1 MYQCDSLA
9 KVRNIGIM
17 AHIDAGKTTTTE
29 RILYYTGISY
39 KIGEVDEGTTQM
51 DWMEQEQERGITITS
66 AATTCM
72 WKSHQINII
81 DTPGH
86 VDFTIEVE
94 RSLRVLDG
102 SVAVFCGVGGVE
114 PQSETVWRQ
123 ADKYEV
129 PRIAFVNK
137 MDRVGSD
144 YFRTVDMIYSKL
156 KANPVIMQLPYGREE
171 NFKGVIDLIEE
182 KIITFDE
189 ESLGSNLI
197 YSDIPDELK
206 GDVEKYRGQLIDAVA
221 EFDEELTNLYI
232 NNQHN
237 NIDNTIIRRAI
248 RKGTIQM
255 KIVPVLM
262 GSAFRNKGIQP
273 LLDAIVNYL
282 PSPLDIPPVKGL
294 DESGN
299 EVFRKTSPREKFSA
313 LAFKI
318 QNDPFV
324 GQLTFI
330 RVYSG
335 SISSGDHIYNSTKK
349 KKEKINRLVRI
360 HANKREEVDS
370 IFCGDIGGVL
380 GLKFTST
387 GDTLCDQDAPLM
399 LETIEVPEP
408 VISVAIEPKTRADQD
423 KLSSAIKSLM
433 LEDPTFSSKINEETG
448 QTLIWGMGELHL
460 EIIVDRL
467 QREFKVNVN
476 VGKPMVA
483 YKESILSQAQGE
495 GKFIKQSGGRGQY
508 GHVVLDIAPLKRGEG
523 FRFTNQLREGL
534 ISKGFIPAIEDG
546 IREQMSI
553 GILAGYPIID
563 IEARLVGGSFHEVD
577 SSDIAFKIAAS
588 MAFQDAFNRASPVLL
603 EPIMNMEIVA
613 PEEYSGN
620 ILKDLN
626 SRRARIEGM
635 EMRIN
640 FQVVKAYTPIRETFG
655 YATHLRSLTQGRGT
669 YTMQFSHY
677 EPLPKQLADEIIKRY
692 QGNF

>member
-39 KIGEVDEGTTQM
+39 KMGEVDEGTTQM
-51 DWMEQEQERGITITS
+51 DWMVQEQERGITITS

-102 SVAVFCGVGGVE
+102 AVAVFCGVGGVE

-123 ADKYEV
+123 ANKYEV

-144 YFRTVDMIYSKL
+144 YFRVVDMIYSKL
-156 KANPVIMQLPYGREE
+156 KANPIIMQLPYGKEDG
-171 NFKGVIDLIEE
+171 FKGVIDLIDE
-182 KIITFDE
+182 KLLTFDE
-189 ESLGSNLI
+189 ESLGANVI
-197 YSDIPDELK
+197 VSDVPDELK
-206 GDVEKYRGQLIDAVA
+206 EEVKKYRDQLIDSVA
-221 EFDEELTNLYI
+221 EFDEELTELYL
-232 NNQHN
+232 NNCE
-237 NIDNTIIRRAI
+237 IDNNIIRRAI

-262 GSAFRNKGIQP
+262 GAAFRNKGIQP
-273 LLDAIVNYL
+273 LLDAVVNYL
-282 PSPLDIPPVKGL
+282 PSPLDIPPVRGV
-294 DESGN
+294 DEVGR
-299 EVFRKTSPREKFSA
+299 ETIRKASPKEKFSA

-335 SISSGDHIYNSTKK
+335 SISSGGHIYNSTKK
-349 KKEKINRLVRI
+349 KKEKVNKLVRI
-360 HANKREEVDS
+360 HANKREEVES
-370 IFCGDIGGVL
+370 IFCGDIGGIL

-387 GDTLCDQDAPLM
+387 GDTLCDQDAPII

-408 VISVAIEPKTRADQD
+408 VISVAIEPKTRADMER
-423 KLSSAIKSLM
+423 LSSAIKSLM

-467 QREFKVNVN
+467 QREFNVNVN

-483 YKESILSQAQGE
+483 YKESVLSEARGE
-495 GKFIKQSGGRGQY
+495 GKYVKQTGGRGQY
-508 GHVVLDIAPLKRGEG
+508 GHVVLNISPLSRGAG
-523 FRFTNQLREGL
+523 FKFVNQIREGL
-534 ISKGFIPAIEDG
+534 IPKYFIPAIEDG
-546 IREQMSI
+546 IKEQMSI

-563 IEARLVGGSFHEVD
+563 VEARLVDGSFHEVD
-577 SSDIAFKIAAS
+577 STEIAFKIAAS
-588 MAFQDAFNRASPVLL
+588 MAFQDAFNKASPVLL
-603 EPIMNMEIVA
+603 EPIMSMEVVV

-620 ILKDLN
+620 VLKDLN

-635 EMRIN
+635 EIRLN
-640 FQVVKAYTPIRETFG
+640 FQVIRAHTPIRETFG
-655 YATHLRSLTQGRGT
+655 YATQLRSLTQGRGT

-692 QGNF
+692 QGIF

>member
-1 MYQCDSLA
+1 MYQCDSLE
-9 KVRNIGIM
+9 KIRNIGIM

-51 DWMEQEQERGITITS
+51 DWMVQEQERGITITS

-72 WKSHQINII
+72 WKGHQVNII

-102 SVAVFCGVGGVE
+102 AVAVFCGVGGVE

-123 ADKYEV
+123 ADKYGV
-129 PRIAFVNK
+129 PKIAFVNK

-144 YFRTVDMIYSKL
+144 YFRVVDMIYSKL
-156 KANPVIMQLPYGREE
+156 KANPVIMQLPFGREE

-182 KIITFDE
+182 KLITFDE
-189 ESLGSNLI
+189 NSLGANVVI
-197 YSDIPDELK
+197 SDIPAEFQS
-206 GDVEKYRGQLIDAVA
+206 DVKKYRQQLIDAVA
-221 EFDEELTNLYI
+221 EFDEELLNLYV
-232 NNQHN
+232 NNPTNVTN
-237 NIDNTIIRRAI
+237 NLIKKAI

-255 KIVPVLM
+255 KIVPVFM
-262 GSAFRNKGIQP
+262 GSAFRNKGVQP
-273 LLDAIVNYL
+273 LLDAVVDYL
-282 PSPLDIPPVKGL
+282 PSPLDVPPVKGV
-294 DESGN
+294 DESGK
-299 EVFRKTSPREKFSA
+299 EVARKSSPKEKFSA

-335 SISSGDHIYNSTKK
+335 SIASGDHVYNSTKK
-349 KKEKINRLVRI
+349 RKEKINRLVRI

-370 IFCGDIGGVL
+370 IWCGDIGGIL
-380 GLKFTST
+380 GMKFTST
-387 GDTLCDQDAPLM
+387 GDTLCDQTAPII
-399 LETIEVPEP
+399 LENIEIPEP

-423 KLSSAIKSLM
+423 KLGTAIKALM
-433 LEDPTFSSKINEETG
+433 LEDPTFSSRINEETG

-483 YKESILSQAQGE
+483 YKESVLSEARGE
-495 GKFIKQSGGRGQY
+495 GKYIKQTGGRGQY
-508 GHVVLDIAPLKRGEG
+508 GHVVLDVVPLPRGEG
-523 FRFTNQLREGL
+523 FKFVNAIREGAIPKNFL
-534 ISKGFIPAIEDG
+534 PAIEDG

-563 IEARLVGGSFHEVD
+563 VEARVVDGTFHEVD
-577 SSDIAFKIAAS
+577 SSEIAFKIAAS
-588 MAFQDAFNRASPVLL
+588 MAFQDAFNKASPVLL
-603 EPIMNMEIVA
+603 EPIMKMEVVT

-620 ILKDLN
+620 VLKDLN
-626 SRRARIEGM
+626 SRRSHIEGM
-635 EMRIN
+635 EMRLN
-640 FQVVKAYTPIRETFG
+640 YQVIRAHTPIRETFG

-677 EPLPKQLADEIIKRY
+677 EPLPKGLADEIIKKY
-692 QGNF
+692 QGIF

>member
-1 MYQCDSLA
+1 MYQCDSLQ

-51 DWMEQEQERGITITS
+51 DWMVQEQERGITITS

-72 WKSHQINII
+72 WKAHQINII

-102 SVAVFCGVGGVE
+102 AIAVFCGVGGVE

-144 YFRTVDMIYSKL
+144 YFRVVDMIYSKL
-156 KANPVIMQLPYGREE
+156 KANPVIMQLPYGKEE

-182 KIITFDE
+182 KLLTFDE
-189 ESLGSNLI
+189 ESLGANVIVSE
-197 YSDIPDELK
+197 IPEDLRDEVK
-206 GDVEKYRGQLIDAVA
+206 RYREQLIDAVA
-221 EFDEELTNLYI
+221 EYDEELTNHYI
-232 NNQHN
+232 DNPS
-237 NIDNTIIRRAI
+237 NIDNNLIRRAI

-262 GSAFRNKGIQP
+262 GTAFRNKGIQP
-273 LLDAIVNYL
+273 LLDAVINYL
-282 PSPLDIPPVKGL
+282 PSPLDIPPVKGK
-294 DESGN
+294 DENGN
-299 EVFRKTSPREKFSA
+299 EVIRKASQKEKFSA

-318 QNDPFV
+318 QNDAFV

-335 SISSGDHIYNSTKK
+335 VISSGDHVYNSTKK

-370 IFCGDIGGVL
+370 IYCGDIGGIL
-380 GLKFTST
+380 GLKFTTT
-387 GDTLCDQDAPLM
+387 GDTLCDQDAPII
-399 LETIEVPEP
+399 LEKIEIPEP

-423 KLSSAIKSLM
+423 KLLSAIKALM
-433 LEDPTFSSKINEETG
+433 LEDPTFSSRINEETG

-460 EIIVDRL
+460 EIIIDRL

-483 YKESILSQAQGE
+483 YKESILSDASGE
-495 GKFIKQSGGRGQY
+495 GKYIKQSGGRGQY
-508 GHVVLDIAPLKRGEG
+508 GHVVLNISPLPRGEG
-523 FRFTNQLREGL
+523 FKFVNQIKEGA
-534 ISKGFIPAIEDG
+534 IPRSFIPAIEDG

-563 IEARLVGGSFHEVD
+563 IETRLVDGSFHEVD
-577 SSDIAFKIAAS
+577 SSEIAFKIAAS
-588 MAFQDAFNRASPVLL
+588 MAFQDAFEKASPVLL
-603 EPIMNMEIVA
+603 EPVMNMEVVV

-620 ILKDLN
+620 VLKDLN
-626 SRRARIEGM
+626 GRRSKIEGM
-635 EMRIN
+635 EMRLN
-640 FQVVKAYTPIRETFG
+640 FQVIKAQTPIRETFG
-655 YATHLRSLTQGRGT
+655 YATQLRSLTQGRGT

-692 QGNF
+692 RGIF